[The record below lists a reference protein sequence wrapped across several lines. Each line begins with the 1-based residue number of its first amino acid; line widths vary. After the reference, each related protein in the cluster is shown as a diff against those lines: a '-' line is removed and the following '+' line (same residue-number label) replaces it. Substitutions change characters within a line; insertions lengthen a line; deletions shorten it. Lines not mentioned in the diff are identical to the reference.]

1 MNVNNY
7 FMAPSPARKLWKSNG
22 LPPHRYRQPLEL
34 HTFLLLF
41 AGGTLAGVI
50 NVIVGGAGFMTFPLL
65 VAAGMSEIEAN
76 ASNFVAVLPANLV
89 GTYAYRSELA
99 SVRKHL
105 GLRLFLAAIGG
116 IIGSTILIHT
126 GQASFQKAIPWL
138 LLFATFSFSVGPLL
152 KSRLEHYFNFDG
164 SRWLWLSFI
173 LEFLVYVYGGYFGLG
188 MGILMFTIYA
198 LFTSMN
204 LHQANALRNITISLM
219 TLISIVIFARAGV
232 IRLGP
237 AVVMMSGAIVG
248 SYFAAKIAKRV
259 DPRLVRNGILLWA
272 IILTAFAFWK
282 Y

>member
-1 MNVNNY
+1 MSTTNLV
-7 FMAPSPARKLWKSNG
+7 AHHLSRPVRKTQQLHEKATS
-22 LPPHRYRQPLEL
+22 LEP

-41 AGGTLAGVI
+41 AGGMLAGVI

-99 SVRKHL
+99 NVRKHL

-116 IIGSTILIHT
+116 IIGSTILIYT
-126 GQASFQKAIPWL
+126 GQASFQKTIPWL
-138 LLFATFSFSVGPLL
+138 LLFATLCFAAGPSL
-152 KSRLEHYFNFDG
+152 KLRMERHFNFDG
-164 SRWLWLSFI
+164 GRWLWLAFI

-248 SYFAAKIAKRV
+248 SYFSAKIARRV
-259 DPRLVRNGILLWA
+259 DPRLVRNGILVWA
-272 IILTAFAFWK
+272 MILTAFAFWK
-282 Y
+282 YY

>member
-1 MNVNNY
+1 MTV
-7 FMAPSPARKLWKSNG
+7 
-22 LPPHRYRQPLEL
+22 Q
-34 HTFLLLF
+34 TFFLLF

-76 ASNFVAVLPANLV
+76 ASNFVAVLPANVV

-99 SVRKHL
+99 SVREHL
-105 GLRLFLAAIGG
+105 GFRLFLAAIGG
-116 IIGSTILIHT
+116 IIGSTILIYT

-138 LLFATFSFSVGPLL
+138 LLFATLSFSVGPWMKTQLA
-152 KSRLEHYFNFDG
+152 HHFNFDG
-164 SRWLWLSFI
+164 TRWMWLSFL

-198 LFTSMN
+198 LFSHMSI
-204 LHQANALRNITISLM
+204 HQANAIRNITISLM
-219 TLISIVIFARAGV
+219 TLISIAIFARAGV

-248 SYFAAKIAKRV
+248 SYFSAKVAMRV
-259 DPRLVRNGILLWA
+259 DQRLVRKGILAWA
-272 IILTAFAFWK
+272 IILTCFAFWK
-282 Y
+282 YY

>member
-1 MNVNNY
+1 
-7 FMAPSPARKLWKSNG
+7 MAFQLPHHVWKKERSPPQKAT
-22 LPPHRYRQPLEL
+22 PLEL

-76 ASNFVAVLPANLV
+76 ASNFVAVMPANVV

-105 GLRLFLAAIGG
+105 GLRLFLAALGG
-116 IIGSTILIHT
+116 IVGSTILIYT

-138 LLFATFSFSVGPLL
+138 LLFATLSFSVGPWF
-152 KSRLEHYFNFDG
+152 KSRLEHHFNFDG

-173 LEFLVYVYGGYFGLG
+173 LEFLVYIYGGYFGLG

-198 LFTSMN
+198 LFSHMSI
-204 LHQANALRNITISLM
+204 HQANAIRNITISLM
-219 TLISIVIFARAGV
+219 TLISIVIFAQAGI
-232 IRLGP
+232 IRFGP
-237 AVVMMSGAIVG
+237 AVVMMSGAILG
-248 SYFAAKIAKRV
+248 SYFAAKIARRI
-259 DPRLVRNGILLWA
+259 DPRLVRRAILVWA
-272 IILTAFAFWK
+272 IILTGFAFLK
-282 Y
+282 YYWLAPSI

>member
-1 MNVNNY
+1 M
-7 FMAPSPARKLWKSNG
+7 
-22 LPPHRYRQPLEL
+22 EL

-65 VAAGMSEIEAN
+65 VAAGMSELEAN

-99 SVRKHL
+99 GVRKHL
-105 GLRLFLAAIGG
+105 GLRLFLAALGG
-116 IIGSTILIHT
+116 IIGSTILIWT

-138 LLFATFSFSVGPLL
+138 LLFATFCFAAGPAL
-152 KSRLEHYFNFDG
+152 KMRLERHFNFDG
-164 SRWLWLSFI
+164 SRWLWLAFI

-237 AVVMMSGAIVG
+237 AVVMMSGAILG
-248 SYFAAKIAKRV
+248 SYFAAKVARRV
-259 DPRLVRNGILLWA
+259 DPRLVRNGILAWA
-272 IILTAFAFWK
+272 VLLTAFAFWK
-282 Y
+282 YY

>member
-1 MNVNNY
+1 VVHHLSH
-7 FMAPSPARKLWKSNG
+7 PVRKAER
-22 LPPHRYRQPLEL
+22 PHEKATSLEL

-41 AGGTLAGVI
+41 AGGMLAGVI

-76 ASNFVAVLPANLV
+76 ASNFVAVLPANVV

-105 GLRLFLAAIGG
+105 GLRLFLAALGG
-116 IIGSTILIHT
+116 IIGSTILIYT
-126 GQASFQKAIPWL
+126 GQASFQRAIPWL
-138 LLFATFSFSVGPLL
+138 LLFATFCFAAGPSL
-152 KSRLEHYFNFDG
+152 KLRMERHFNFDG
-164 SRWLWLSFI
+164 SRWLWLAFI

-219 TLISIVIFARAGV
+219 TLISIVIFARAGI

-237 AVVMMSGAIVG
+237 AVVMMTGAILG
-248 SYFAAKIAKRV
+248 SYFAAKIAKRI
-259 DPRLVRNGILLWA
+259 DPRLVRNGILVWA

-282 Y
+282 YY

>member
-1 MNVNNY
+1 
-7 FMAPSPARKLWKSNG
+7 
-22 LPPHRYRQPLEL
+22 LEL

-41 AGGTLAGVI
+41 AGGALAGVI

-76 ASNFVAVLPANLV
+76 ASNFVAVMPANVV

-105 GLRLFLAAIGG
+105 GLRLFLAALGG
-116 IIGSTILIHT
+116 IVGSTILIYT

-138 LLFATFSFSVGPLL
+138 LFFATLSFSVGPWF
-152 KSRLEHYFNFDG
+152 KSWLERHFNFDG

-198 LFTSMN
+198 LFSHMSI
-204 LHQANALRNITISLM
+204 HQANAIRNITISLM
-219 TLISIVIFARAGV
+219 TRISILIFARADHQGRPRRGHDV
-232 IRLGP
+232 RRHSRQLFRREDCKAHRSPPRAPRHSHLGRHSHRLC
-237 AVVMMSGAIVG
+237 
-248 SYFAAKIAKRV
+248 
-259 DPRLVRNGILLWA
+259 LLE
-272 IILTAFAFWK
+272 IPLSEGHFQYLST
-282 Y
+282 